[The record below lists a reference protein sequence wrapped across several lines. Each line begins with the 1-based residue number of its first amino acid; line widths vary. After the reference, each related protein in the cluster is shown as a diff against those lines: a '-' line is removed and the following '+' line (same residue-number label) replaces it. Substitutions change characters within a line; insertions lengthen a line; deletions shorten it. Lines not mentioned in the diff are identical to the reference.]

1 MSVDYQKMIDN
12 LLKEDNNLQPI
23 LIPTVNNPIESQSG
37 GTYIFKNKETFQGKI
52 IKNNILIKG
61 IYTWPNGQKYYGE
74 LFPNNSFNKKGKIV
88 FPDQSELIG
97 KFDGKNN
104 IIEKAIYNT
113 KSKIYQGSFKN
124 NKLHGKFIIKNKDGY
139 PHYFYLGN
147 YFNGFKH
154 DKFTFETLYNH
165 EKIKITGNYKEGI
178 KFGEFK
184 IFKIKQDKEQLIY
197 EIKFEELI
205 ENKVPKSIELTNK
218 INCMKI
224 IKDKLLLG
232 SYENLLIY
240 DIINSG
246 NEIKFERK
254 ILIFRNEQIN
264 DFLQTKYEKKILLC
278 SSKNNFKLI
287 ELTLEEKN
295 NSYLN
300 TTMSDNLE
308 YHLIQEFKGLESS
321 KNIFCIVEL
330 SNKMIVSG
338 DSENIILWDYI
349 NINNNKKCKT
359 EEKKDKQKDKDK
371 DKDKSILDK
380 ILDIIGFGNNDN
392 ENNDNENNDNENNDN
407 ENNENNENNE
417 KNENNLFLSES
428 NSIIPFFEYKII
440 QNEKLYNIHSIIE
453 IKHKINEII
462 IGVAEP
468 DSKSIIFIKIENK
481 EKMNKFKKI
490 ECRDEIMKT
499 KNIMKCFDEK
509 LFVGCKNKLL
519 VIDINKYEII
529 YNVFSESISY
539 IDVFLDKYIICG
551 VTKKLNNLFEYEGYL
566 IQKNILKN
574 PNSSKEKIVNI
585 SSLTK
590 FKNKGIIIDG
600 CIYNKESIITA
611 TADGNL
617 LIIY

>member
-1 MSVDYQKMIDN
+1 MSVDIPKIIDN

-23 LIPTVNNPIESQSG
+23 LIPTVNNPIESRSG
-37 GTYIFKNKETFQGKI
+37 GKYIFKNKETFQGKV

-61 IYTWPNGQKYYGE
+61 KYTWPNGQEYYGE
-74 LFPNNSFNKKGKIV
+74 LFPNNLFINKGKII
-88 FPDQSELIG
+88 FPDQNELIG

-104 IIEKAIYNT
+104 KIENAIYNT

-139 PHYFYLGN
+139 PHYLYIGS
-147 YFNGFKH
+147 YFNGAKH
-154 DKFTFETLYNH
+154 GKFSLEKSYNH
-165 EKIKITGNYKEGI
+165 EIIKITGDYKEGI
-178 KFGEFK
+178 KHGEFK
-184 IFKIKQDKEQLIY
+184 IFKIKQDKEQLFY
-197 EIKFEELI
+197 ELKFDGDFPNYKPEKQEDLI
-205 ENKVPKSIELTNK
+205 ENKDLKLIESGNK

-224 IKDKLLLG
+224 INDKLLLG
-232 SYENLLIY
+232 SYENLIIY
-240 DIINSG
+240 DINNSEK
-246 NEIKFERK
+246 EIKYDRK
-254 ILIFRNEQIN
+254 ILIFRKEEIY
-264 DFLQTKYEKKILLC
+264 DFLQTKYKKILLC
-278 SSKNNFKLI
+278 SNKNNFKLI

-300 TTMSDNLE
+300 TTMSDNLDF
-308 YHLIQEFKGLESS
+308 HLIQEFKGLESS

-330 SNKMIVSG
+330 SNNMIVSG

-349 NINNNKKCKT
+349 NINNNND
-359 EEKKDKQKDKDK
+359 DKHM
-371 DKDKSILDK
+371 
-380 ILDIIGFGNNDN
+380 
-392 ENNDNENNDNENNDN
+392 
-407 ENNENNENNE
+407 
-417 KNENNLFLSES
+417 FLSES

-440 QNEKLYNIHSIIE
+440 KNEKLYNIHSIIE
-453 IKHKINEII
+453 IKHKENEII

-509 LFVGCKNKLL
+509 LFVGCKNKLI

-551 VTKKLNNLFEYEGYL
+551 VTKKLNNLFEYKGYL

-590 FKNKGIIIDG
+590 FKNQGIIIDG

-611 TADGNL
+611 TTNSIL
-617 LIIY
+617 LIY